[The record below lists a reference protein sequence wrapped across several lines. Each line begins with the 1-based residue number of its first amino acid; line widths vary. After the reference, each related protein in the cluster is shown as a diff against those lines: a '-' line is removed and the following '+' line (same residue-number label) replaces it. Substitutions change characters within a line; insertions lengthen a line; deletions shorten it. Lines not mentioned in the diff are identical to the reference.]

1 MEILVCLELSMKIEQ
16 YKVWHALVVWPSQ
29 HVLRL
34 SLGLSLTIT
43 QYKVWHALVLWP
55 CQHVWHS
62 LVLEDET
69 CQNSPSL
76 VTTAWILTWYY
87 HWSSSLTSVR
97 YCWCQ
102 GLYQK
107 LDEITSFTQQH
118 KKFIDKEAIQIFCPI
133 SYKSNCQ
140 DHYENVQGWPNI
152 YSNYSVFCCPNIGM
166 GGLYT
171 WWQLNC

>member
-16 YKVWHALVVWPSQ
+16 YKVWHVLVVWPSQ

-34 SLGLSLTIT
+34 SLGLSLTITQYKVWHALVLWPCQHVWHSLGIDLSLTIT

-107 LDEITSFTQQH
+107 LDEITSFTSQH

-140 DHYENVQGWPNI
+140 DHYENV
-152 YSNYSVFCCPNIGM
+152 
-166 GGLYT
+166 
-171 WWQLNC
+171 